1 METRPQTILNYSIRH
16 KQVQKARVWKFF
28 LHLFNTYGIIR
39 HAWYLLIIRLSFV
52 SPNQSYSTTDH
63 LYCKVFNITSIH
75 NLFYYFLQHQHQ
87 HQHRQQYSHTN
98 ISVNTATSTSRV
110 HYLTNSAA
118 KIKAYLIHPI
128 IIRKTLFYPL
138 FFIFMPLFFFSF
150 YFFAFS
156 PKSFF
161 IIISVIL
168 FIINLKL
175 YT

>member
-1 METRPQTILNYSIRH
+1 M
-16 KQVQKARVWKFF
+16 QKARAWKFF

-52 SPNQSYSTTDH
+52 SPNWSYSITH
-63 LYCKVFNITSIH
+63 YLYCKVFNITSIH
-75 NLFYYFLQHQHQ
+75 NLFYYFL
-87 HQHRQQYSHTN
+87 QHRQQYSHTN

-110 HYLTNSAA
+110 HYLTNSAT

-138 FFIFMPLFFFSF
+138 FFYFYASFFLFVLLFRFFS
-150 YFFAFS
+150 
-156 PKSFF
+156 KIFF

-168 FIINLKL
+168 LIINLKL